1 MRTHSIVLKRVDIS
15 SAYCEFDRSFQ
26 VKLLKN
32 GQTPAQLG
40 KCVRKIHNSIVQDV
54 FCTE

>member
-32 GQTPAQLG
+32 GRTPAQLG